1 DSILA
6 VSGKLNLQMYGPA
19 FQDFVIEKPEHSPHY
34 EYERHDP
41 NDPQSHR
48 RSIYRFLVRSRLQP
62 FMTVMDCADPSMQ
75 VDKRNESVSAAQ
87 ALALLNDP
95 FVLAMSKRFASR
107 IEKIAGDQGSQVRAA
122 FRLAIGRSPLPAELR
137 DLTAFS
143 ERNGMANLCRLLFNL
158 NEFV

>member
-1 DSILA
+1 
-6 VSGKLNLQMYGPA
+6 MFGPA
-19 FQDFVIEKPEHSPHY
+19 FQDFAIEKPEHSPHY
-34 EYERHDP
+34 EYELHDP

-95 FVLAMSKRFASR
+95 FVLAMSKHFAAR
-107 IEKIAGDQGSQVRAA
+107 IEKLAADPSGQVTAA
-122 FRLAIGRSPLPAELR
+122 VRLALGRSPTPAELR
-137 DLTAFS
+137 QLARIRPAEWVGQSLSAAVQS
-143 ERNGMANLCRLLFNL
+143 E
-158 NEFV
+158 